1 MKRRERITLS
11 DWVLAMVIVA
21 MVAAIVLLTSG
32 CHSPMPAPVT
42 ATVNSPV
49 QVETET
55 GRIVNLPVGEVVTV
69 LVCYETTA
77 KVYITGL
84 LWAESAFVYRSY
96 LDGIE
101 SACATL
107 EGN

>member
-1 MKRRERITLS
+1 MKRREIFTPQ
-11 DWVLAMVIVA
+11 DWYIAFLVFALA
-21 MVAAIVLLTSG
+21 VAAVLLSSCGT
-32 CHSPMPAPVT
+32 PMPAPVT

-55 GRIVNLPVGEVVTV
+55 GRIVNLPVGEIVTV
-69 LVCYETTA
+69 LVCHESTA

-84 LWAESAFVYRSY
+84 LWAESAFIYRAN

-107 EGN
+107 KGE